1 VTVAGPDQ
9 ISVTSHELLAL
20 VADARAAVSQ
30 IDQTLGELDDRVAAL
45 RAGFSGEASDAYDAA
60 QREWRV
66 TAQQMRDSLDA
77 FRVGLTN
84 AHGHYGAA
92 ETSAVRTWS

>member
-1 VTVAGPDQ
+1 MPEK
-9 ISVTSHELLAL
+9 ISVDSPELLAL
-20 VADARAAVSQ
+20 VDGARAAVGA
-30 IDQTLGELDDRVAAL
+30 IDEALAELDARVAQL
-45 RAGFSGEASDAYDAA
+45 RSGFTGEASDAYDVA
-60 QREWRV
+60 QREWLA

-77 FRVGLTN
+77 FRSGLTN

>member
-1 VTVAGPDQ
+1 MADDANEIGVR
-9 ISVTSHELLAL
+9 SHELLSL
-20 VADARAAVSQ
+20 IDDARAALSH
-30 IDQTLGELDDRVAAL
+30 IDQTLLELDDRVAAL
-45 RAGFSGEASDAYDAA
+45 RADFTGEASDAYGAA
-60 QREWRV
+60 QREWRS

-77 FRVGLTN
+77 YRDGLTN